1 MRTGRS
7 VLAMRLLDGFVPTGL
22 RRKPLRSWRARQFE
36 LVTSAFGACHYLGEK
51 MVLRQ
56 AQFVA
61 NEAVRSTGLRAG
73 ARVGA
78 LFAAPGRSCRQASS
92 CTMIR
97 SRWPDRSASG
107 KRDSSAQRQTAQNRL
122 QARNGLR
129 GDRNAAA
136 KARQLRASWPSPGN
150 LAVRKSAWWARED
163 SNLQPDRYEAGG
175 SDDWASGPIARGS
188 GAAPSDPSP
197 VQCRPGAAI
206 APDAQWPSRVLPI
219 CSLRSKALG

>member
-1 MRTGRS
+1 MVGDQ
-7 VLAMRLLDGFVPTGL
+7 RLCD
-22 RRKPLRSWRARQFE
+22 
-36 LVTSAFGACHYLGEK
+36 ACHYLGEK

-56 AQFVA
+56 AQFAA

-97 SRWPDRSASG
+97 LRWPDRSASG

-122 QARNGLR
+122 QARNGVR

-150 LAVRKSAWWARED
+150 LAVRKNAWWARED
-163 SNLQPDRYEAGG
+163 SNLQPDHYEPAALTIGLRARSRG
-175 SDDWASGPIARGS
+175 ARGQRR
-188 GAAPSDPSP
+188 ATPSQFNADPARQP
-197 VQCRPGAAI
+197 RRTRNGLQGCYLYAVCARRHLA
-206 APDAQWPSRVLPI
+206 DA
-219 CSLRSKALG
+219 K